1 MFAPSKTKGWA
12 ASFLY
17 FPEKLFPKILI
28 FAREKEECT
37 SILQVPIPFSK
48 RIEQNNMR
56 TKYNLGFICDD
67 DIYNHVKETVSLYRT
82 TINLAQFNEN
92 IVDPVKLTFDSK
104 VYAKT
109 PEEIIEAE
117 CIRQIDKSNNN
128 TIGYFHQNLFKYA
141 GDGWEVPANGV
152 TGFDVQNP
160 SRHIYAELKNKHNT
174 MNSAS
179 SSKTYM
185 KMQGQILSDDQ
196 SVCML
201 VEVIAKKSQNK
212 KWEVSIDKRKF
223 AHNNIR
229 RVSIDQFYGIV
240 FGDNQAFFKL
250 CRALPSI
257 LDDVLSEQEQSGDR
271 NTVLQELKQIS
282 PDILRSLYLLAFKTY
297 DGFDQF

>member
-1 MFAPSKTKGWA
+1 
-12 ASFLY
+12 
-17 FPEKLFPKILI
+17 
-28 FAREKEECT
+28 
-37 SILQVPIPFSK
+37 
-48 RIEQNNMR
+48 MR
-56 TKYNLGFICDD
+56 TKYNLGFISDD
-67 DIYNHVKETVSLYRT
+67 DIFSHVKETVSLYRT
-82 TINLAQFNEN
+82 TINLKQFNEN

-141 GDGWEVPANGV
+141 GNGWEVPANGV

-179 SSKTYM
+179 SAKTYM
-185 KMQGQILSDDQ
+185 KMQGQILADDQ

-201 VEVIAKKSQNK
+201 VEVIAKRSQNK
-212 KWEVSIDKRKF
+212 KWEVTIDKRKF

-229 RVSIDQFYGIV
+229 RVSVDQFYSIV
-240 FGDNQAFFKL
+240 FRDNQAFFKL

-257 LDDVLSEQEQSGDR
+257 LDDVLSEMEQVGER
-271 NTVLQELKQIS
+271 NMVYRELKQIS